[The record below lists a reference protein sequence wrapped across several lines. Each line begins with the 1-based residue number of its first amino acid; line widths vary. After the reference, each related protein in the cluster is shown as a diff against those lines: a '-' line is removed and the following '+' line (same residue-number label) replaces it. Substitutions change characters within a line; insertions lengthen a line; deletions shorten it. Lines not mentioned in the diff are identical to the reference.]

1 MERILLYVED
11 TPGMAAAVAWTL
23 RLAKGMSCRVF
34 ALSVVNPDAPRRRD
48 TQTSDAEER
57 AWSLLYEI
65 EDDAFQ
71 KNVRISL
78 LLETGEPLQRAGQP
92 QHQLRCRVDSRQ
104 RRLPADGCRTRAPEQ
119 PAGRVREITL
129 MEV

>member
-11 TPGMAAAVAWTL
+11 TPGMATAAAWAL
-23 RLAKGMSCRVF
+23 RLAKSMSCRVF

-65 EDDAFQ
+65 EDDALQ

-78 LLETGEPLQRAGQP
+78 LLETGDPLPRLMSLSTSYETELVVASAD
-92 QHQLRCRVDSRQ
+92 CRLTCSELVRQSSR
-104 RRLPADGCRTRAPEQ
+104 P
-119 PAGRVREITL
+119 V
-129 MEV
+129 VFVK

>member
-1 MERILLYVED
+1 MLYVED
-11 TPGMAAAVAWTL
+11 TPGMPAAVTWAL

-34 ALSVVNPDAPRRRD
+34 ALSVIDPDSPRRRD
-48 TQTSDAEER
+48 AQSSDLEER

-78 LLETGEPLQRAGQP
+78 LLESGQP
-92 QHQLRCRVDSRQ
+92 LSKLVGLSASYDTELIVASADSR
-104 RRLPADGCRTRAPEQ
+104 LTVSEL
-119 PAGRVREITL
+119 VRQSSRP
-129 MEV
+129 VVFVK

>member
-11 TPGMAAAVAWTL
+11 TPGMPNAVGWAL

-34 ALSVVNPDAPRRRD
+34 ALAVINPDASRRRD

-57 AWSLLYEI
+57 AWSSLYEI

-71 KNVRISL
+71 QNVRISL
-78 LLETGEPLQRAGQP
+78 LLEPGEPLSRLISLSSSYDAE
-92 QHQLRCRVDSRQ
+92 LIVASADCRLTISELVRQSSR
-104 RRLPADGCRTRAPEQ
+104 P
-119 PAGRVREITL
+119 V
-129 MEV
+129 VFVK

>member
-11 TPGMAAAVAWTL
+11 TPGMPAAVAWAL
-23 RLAKGMSCRVF
+23 RLAKGMSCRLF
-34 ALSVVNPDAPRRRD
+34 ALSVISPDLPRRRD
-48 TQTSDAEER
+48 ARASDAEER

-78 LLETGEPLQRAGQP
+78 LLETGEPLQELIKLSTSYDAE
-92 QHQLRCRVDSRQ
+92 LIIVSADCRLMVAELVRQSSR
-104 RRLPADGCRTRAPEQ
+104 P
-119 PAGRVREITL
+119 V
-129 MEV
+129 VFVK

>member
-11 TPGMAAAVAWTL
+11 TPGMPNAVGWAL

-34 ALSVVNPDAPRRRD
+34 ALSVINPDAPRRQD

-57 AWSLLYEI
+57 AWSSLYEI

-71 KNVRISL
+71 QNVRISL
-78 LLETGEPLQRAGQP
+78 LFETGDPLQRLISLSTSYDAE
-92 QHQLRCRVDSRQ
+92 LIVASADCRLTCTKLVRQSSR
-104 RRLPADGCRTRAPEQ
+104 P
-119 PAGRVREITL
+119 V
-129 MEV
+129 VFVK

>member
-11 TPGMAAAVAWTL
+11 TAGMPAAAAWAL

-34 ALSVVNPDAPRRRD
+34 ALSVINPDSPRRREA
-48 TQTSDAEER
+48 QTSDAEER

-78 LLETGEPLQRAGQP
+78 LLESGEPLQKLVGISTSYDSELIVASAD
-92 QHQLRCRVDSRQ
+92 CRLVISELVRQSSR
-104 RRLPADGCRTRAPEQ
+104 P
-119 PAGRVREITL
+119 V
-129 MEV
+129 VFVK

>member
-1 MERILLYVED
+1 MLYVD
-11 TPGMAAAVAWTL
+11 DSPGMPTTAAWAL

-34 ALSVVNPDAPRRRD
+34 ALSVINPESPRRRD

-57 AWSLLYEI
+57 AWSQLYEV

-78 LLETGEPLQRAGQP
+78 LLETGDPLQ
-92 QHQLRCRVDSRQ
+92 QLVSLSTSYDAELLVVSADCRLTCSELVRQ
-104 RRLPADGCRTRAPEQ
+104 SARP
-119 PAGRVREITL
+119 V
-129 MEV
+129 VFVK

>member
-1 MERILLYVED
+1 MQRIMLYVED
-11 TPGMAAAVAWTL
+11 TPAMATAAAWAL

-34 ALSVVNPDAPRRRD
+34 ALSVVDPDAPRRRD

-57 AWSLLYEI
+57 AWGQLYEV

-78 LLETGEPLQRAGQP
+78 LIETGDPLQKLISLSNGYDAE
-92 QHQLRCRVDSRQ
+92 LIVASADCRLTCSELVRQSSR
-104 RRLPADGCRTRAPEQ
+104 P
-119 PAGRVREITL
+119 V
-129 MEV
+129 VFVK

>member
-34 ALSVVNPDAPRRRD
+34 ALSVINPDAPLRRD

-71 KNVRISL
+71 KSARISL
-78 LLETGEPLQRAGQP
+78 LFETGDPLQ
-92 QHQLRCRVDSRQ
+92 QLISLSTSYDAELIVASADCRLVCAELVRQ
-104 RRLPADGCRTRAPEQ
+104 SNRP
-119 PAGRVREITL
+119 V
-129 MEV
+129 VFVK